1 MLRIFRHFVPASVV
15 SLAFIE
21 VALLFV
27 AWHFYLF
34 DQPFS
39 VIQAHNILQSPSLH
53 LALLTG
59 AVMVLSGLYHTKVF
73 SDYRALAIQIAI
85 TFVFLCPIA
94 IAWGFYHTS
103 GGTDP
108 ANSLWEIGRRALS
121 SWLLCILLTRT
132 VFLMFADLNVFK
144 RHVLVLGTGRKAARI
159 AALAAEPS
167 VRHFIA
173 MAFLRCGDE
182 PGIVPAEIDVDE
194 TDRAWIAGYA
204 RKHRATEIVVATDDR
219 RGLPVSQLLQ
229 CRVAGIH
236 VIDYLDFVERETETV
251 DLNALQPGWLIFS
264 DGFRSSLLR
273 RVCKRGFDIAS
284 SLALLLLTLPLLLLA
299 CLLIIIESPGPVLYR
314 QQRVGLGG
322 RPFVLLKLRSMCTDA
337 EKDGAPRWA
346 QTGDSRVT
354 RVGKFIRRARIDELP
369 QLWNVLQG
377 DMSFVGPRPERP
389 AFVDD
394 FCQQIPFYAERH
406 CVKPGI
412 TGWAQINYPYGASLE
427 DARNKLSYDL
437 YYAKNHGLFL
447 DLIILLQTIRVI
459 LWADGSR

>member
-1 MLRIFRHFVPASVV
+1 MLRIFRHFVPASIV
-15 SLAFIE
+15 SLAFVEIS
-21 VALLFV
+21 LICF
-27 AWHFYLF
+27 AWHFYLL
-34 DQPFS
+34 DKPFS
-39 VIQAHNILQSPSLH
+39 ISQTYDVLQSPSLH

-73 SDYRALAIQIAI
+73 SDYRVMAIQIAI

-94 IAWGFYHTS
+94 LAWGFYQS
-103 GGTDP
+103 NDGTVD
-108 ANSLWEIGRRALS
+108 SLRAIDRRALF

-144 RHVLVLGTGRKAARI
+144 RHVLVLGTGRKAARV
-159 AALAAEPS
+159 AALAAEPG
-167 VRHFIA
+167 VQHFIPVGY
-173 MAFLRCGDE
+173 LRCGDE
-182 PGIVPAEIDVDE
+182 PGFVQAEIDIDDADPAAI
-194 TDRAWIAGYA
+194 TRYA

-236 VIDYLDFVERETETV
+236 VIDYLDFIERETEAV

-264 DGFRSSLLR
+264 DGFRRSLLR
-273 RVCKRGFDIAS
+273 RVCKRSFDIVS
-284 SLALLLLTLPLLLLA
+284 SLGLLLFTLPLLLLA
-299 CLLIIIESPGPVLYR
+299 ALLIVIESPGPVLYR

-322 RPFVLLKLRSMCTDA
+322 RPFVLLKLRSMRADA

-346 QTGDSRVT
+346 QTADPRVT
-354 RVGKFIRRARIDELP
+354 RVGRFIRRARIDELP

-412 TGWAQINYPYGASLE
+412 TGWAQTNYPYGASLE

>member
-1 MLRIFRHFVPASVV
+1 
-15 SLAFIE
+15 
-21 VALLFV
+21 
-27 AWHFYLF
+27 
-34 DQPFS
+34 
-39 VIQAHNILQSPSLH
+39 
-53 LALLTG
+53 
-59 AVMVLSGLYHTKVF
+59 
-73 SDYRALAIQIAI
+73 
-85 TFVFLCPIA
+85 
-94 IAWGFYHTS
+94 
-103 GGTDP
+103 
-108 ANSLWEIGRRALS
+108 
-121 SWLLCILLTRT
+121 
-132 VFLMFADLNVFK
+132 MFADLNVFK
-144 RHVLVLGTGRKAARI
+144 RHVLVLGTGRKAARV

-167 VRHFIA
+167 IRHFIPVA
-173 MAFLRCGDE
+173 YLRCGDE
-182 PGIVPAEIDVDE
+182 SGFVHAETEIDEADPSAI
-194 TDRAWIAGYA
+194 TRYA

-236 VIDYLDFVERETETV
+236 VIDYLDFVERETEAV

-264 DGFRSSLLR
+264 DGFRRSLLR
-273 RVCKRGFDIAS
+273 RVCKRSFDIVT
-284 SLALLLLTLPLLLLA
+284 SLALLLLTLPLLA
-299 CLLIIIESPGPVLYR
+299 VASLLIVLESPGPVLYR

-322 RPFVLLKLRSMCTDA
+322 RPFVLLKLRSMRADA

-346 QTGDSRVT
+346 QTADPRVT
-354 RVGKFIRRARIDELP
+354 KVGRFIRRARIDELP

-412 TGWAQINYPYGASLE
+412 TGWAQTNYPYGASLE

-459 LWADGSR
+459 LW

>member
-21 VALLFV
+21 IFLIFV
-27 AWHFYLF
+27 AWHFYLL
-34 DQPFS
+34 DKPFS
-39 VIQAHNILQSPSLH
+39 ILQAYDVVQSPSLH

-73 SDYRALAIQIAI
+73 SDYRVLAIQIAI

-94 IAWGFYHTS
+94 LAWGFYNTNDPTS
-103 GGTDP
+103 
-108 ANSLWEIGRRALS
+108 SLWAIDRRALF

-144 RHVLVLGTGRKAARI
+144 RHVLVLGTGRKAARV

-167 VRHFIA
+167 VRHFVPVA
-173 MAFLRCGDE
+173 YLRCGDE
-182 PGIVPAEIDVDE
+182 PGIVPAEIDIDDADPAAI
-194 TDRAWIAGYA
+194 TRYA

-229 CRVAGIH
+229 CRVAGLH
-236 VIDYLDFVERETETV
+236 VIDYLDFIERETESV

-273 RVCKRGFDIAS
+273 RFCKRGFDIAT

-299 CLLIIIESPGPVLYR
+299 SLLIVLESPGPVLYR

-322 RPFVLLKLRSMCTDA
+322 RPFVLLKLRSMRADA

-346 QTGDSRVT
+346 QTQDPRVT

-412 TGWAQINYPYGASLE
+412 TGWAQTNYPYGASLE

-447 DLIILLQTIRVI
+447 DLVIILQTIRVI